1 MANIPLNKEVYSKTQ
16 FQKVVN
22 TDFTQLVSVTTQPT
36 SSIPSVESVNVKI
49 IGFFNEYNSLFYD
62 IPKFGDTNSHEYLV
76 KTSGEYIGTIST
88 PDSTI
93 QALIE
98 EINQLRQD
106 NLALQQQ
113 ITPGSI

>member
-16 FQKVVN
+16 FKKVVN
-22 TDFTQLVSVTTQPT
+22 TNFTQLVNVPSEPT
-36 SSIPSVESVNVKI
+36 SSIPSVESINVKV
-49 IGFFNEYNSLFYD
+49 GEFFKEYNSLFYD
-62 IPKFGDTNSHEYLV
+62 IPKFGNTNSHEYLV

-113 ITPGSI
+113 ITSGSI